1 MGKKKTKKIDD
12 RFIMSPKIDF
22 VFKLIFGDD
31 KNKDILIAFL
41 SAVLKMPVE
50 EFAGIEI
57 INNEL
62 LREFAEDKKGILDV
76 RAKMSSGKQ
85 IDIEIQIL
93 PTQFMPAR
101 TLFYWSKMYS
111 SQARAGDSYAV
122 LKKCVTINI
131 LDFKCIPLN
140 KLHSTYHLT
149 EDETG
154 HQLTDILEIHF
165 LELPKLFDESV
176 EKDESEPVIQWMEFI
191 DGKSKGVMEMLATKN
206 EEIKKALSILEIV
219 SQDEKARMI
228 YEAREAE
235 IRDQITRIESA
246 REEGLKEGMEKG
258 IEKGIEEGEVNA
270 LARTAIKLLTKKFG
284 LLPEELKTRI
294 SELDP
299 PTLDIMIDGI
309 WDYESLE
316 DIKKHI

>member
-1 MGKKKTKKIDD
+1 MTEIKRAENIDD

-22 VFKLIFGDD
+22 VFKLIFGDE

-111 SQARAGDSYAV
+111 SQARTGDSYAV
-122 LKKCVTINI
+122 LKKCITINI

-140 KLHSTYHLT
+140 KLHSCYHLT

-154 HQLTDILEIHF
+154 YQLTDILEIHF
-165 LELPKLFDESV
+165 LELPKLFDEAV
-176 EKDESEPVIQWMEFI
+176 EKDESEPLIQWMEFI

-219 SQDEKARMI
+219 SQDEKARML

-246 REEGLKEGMEKG
+246 RKEGIKEGMEKG
-258 IEKGIEEGEVNA
+258 IEKGM
-270 LARTAIKLLTKKFG
+270 KKG
-284 LLPEELKTRI
+284 MEELAVKLI
-294 SELDP
+294 NKGI
-299 PTLDIMIDGI
+299 DIDVIIQASGLSREEI
-309 WDYESLE
+309 EALQ
-316 DIKKHI
+316 

>member
-1 MGKKKTKKIDD
+1 
-12 RFIMSPKIDF
+12 MS
-22 VFKLIFGDD
+22 
-31 KNKDILIAFL
+31 
-41 SAVLKMPVE
+41 
-50 EFAGIEI
+50 
-57 INNEL
+57 
-62 LREFAEDKKGILDV
+62 
-76 RAKMSSGKQ
+76 
-85 IDIEIQIL
+85 QIL

-131 LDFKCIPLN
+131 LDFKCISLN
-140 KLHSTYHLT
+140 KLHSSYHLT

-154 HQLTDILEIHF
+154 YQLTDILEIHF
-165 LELPKLFDESV
+165 LELPKLFDEAV
-176 EKDESEPVIQWMEFI
+176 EKDESEPVTQWMEFI
-191 DGKSKGVMEMLATKN
+191 DGRSKGVMEMLATKN

-246 REEGLKEGMEKG
+246 REEGLKEG
-258 IEKGIEEGEVNA
+258 IEKGIEEGEANA

-284 LLPEELKTRI
+284 LLPEELKTGI

-309 WDYESLE
+309 LDYESLE
-316 DIKKHI
+316 DIKKNI